1 MINEC
6 KKGIQKDAEG
16 EYGIT
21 TGTAAAAAAT
31 AALLSIKGKVT
42 SVKIETPIGELEIDI
57 ERSERLT
64 NSSGRASVIKRS
76 YNDPD
81 VTKNLEIF
89 ADVHITQKKGVTIK
103 GGEGVGRVT
112 KPGLQVPVGKAAINP
127 IPESMI
133 RLNLENTLKKVFSD
147 ENGVCV
153 TINVPK
159 GKEVAKKTMNHR
171 LGIVDGI
178 SILGT
183 TGIARSMSSR
193 SYKESLK
200 CQIDIA
206 LAEGY
211 KDLIFV
217 PGNIGE
223 KLARKVL
230 NVKND
235 QIVQM
240 SNFVGYMLSEASK
253 KGVNSITLFG
263 HAGKLIKIAAGIFN
277 TKHSI
282 ADGRHEIM
290 AAHTAL
296 VGAKKSVVRQ
306 IFESNTTEDMI
317 NILKEENLVP
327 SVFNSIAGSI
337 KDLCQDKY
345 QMNFDVVI
353 VQMDGTVLNQN
364 HEIDV
369 NESFVK

>member
-1 MINEC
+1 MKNKDSPET
-6 KKGIQKDAEG
+6 QKYTTGD
-16 EYGIT
+16 YGIT
-21 TGTAAAAAAT
+21 TGTAATAAAT
-31 AALLSIKGKVT
+31 AALLSIREPVEQ
-42 SVKIETPIGELEIDI
+42 VKIKAPAGELDIDI
-57 ERSERLT
+57 ETSMKLT
-64 NSSGRASVIKRS
+64 ETSGRASVIKRP
-76 YNDPD
+76 YKDPD

-89 ADVHITQKKGVTIK
+89 ADVQLSNKPGVTIH

-112 KPGLQVPVGKAAINP
+112 KPGLQVGVGESAINP
-127 IPESMI
+127 VPQSML
-133 RLNLENTLKKVFSD
+133 RSNLGEALKKTFP
-147 ENGVCV
+147 NKGVSV

-159 GKEVAKKTMNHR
+159 GREIAKKTMNSR

-223 KLARKVL
+223 KLAKKVL
-230 NVKND
+230 NVDDD

-240 SNFVGYMLSEASK
+240 SNFVGYMLTEASNE
-253 KGVNSITLFG
+253 GVKNITLFG

-277 TKHSI
+277 TRHI
-282 ADGRHEIM
+282 VADGRREIM
-290 AAHTAL
+290 ATHTAL
-296 VGAKKSVVRQ
+296 SGAKTSVVKHV
-306 IFESNTTEDMI
+306 FESNTTEDMI
-317 NILKEENLVP
+317 DLLYDENLVDP
-327 SVFNSIAGSI
+327 VFNSIAGSI

-345 QMNFDVVI
+345 DMNFDVVI
-353 VQMDGTVLNQN
+353 VRMDGTVLNQN
-364 HEIDV
+364 HDIMV
-369 NESFVK
+369 NKEFVY